1 MKDFILY
8 IVIVALLIGLLVVPI
23 VMLSDL
29 DSNLHVRFEKVQVI
43 EVNGNVCA
51 VVDGSGE
58 VWEFESDNTYFIG
71 EVLTV
76 KFDTLGTEDIYDD
89 AIVAIKK

>member
-8 IVIVALLIGLLVVPI
+8 IVIAALLIGLLVVPI

-43 EVNGNVCA
+43 EVNGDVYA

-58 VWEFESDNTYFIG
+58 VWEFESGNTYFVG

-76 KFDTLGTEDIYDD
+76 KFDTLGTENIYDD